1 MEFAGT
7 DWLSVGQSLIKQPA
21 GQVFRPHFKGF
32 TVIAVQKSFNCVAEP
47 ASRP

>member
-7 DWLSVGQSLIKQPA
+7 DSLSVGQSLIKQPA

-32 TVIAVQKSFNCVAEP
+32 TVFAVQKSFNCVAEP